1 MSRTSA
7 VPVVACLVTSVSAS
21 CTIRECL
28 LHDPVG
34 REVRPGGKR
43 PWFSLAGE
51 GDSEPDTGSAEIV
64 ELSLVSRDGTHEP
77 LVEEFLR
84 HAATDRQETD

>member
-1 MSRTSA
+1 MA
-7 VPVVACLVTSVSAS
+7 VGEPYLGRAGRGVLGDVG
-21 CTIRECL
+21 ECL